1 MNAYSARKE
10 KNLFYFTIKEADK
23 EYCLDLNTG
32 IFYGLRGKPI
42 STLPSANT
50 LHRIKEN
57 YASNVTTYLYYCK
70 SRYFPITLRHLK
82 VADTLDNLNIRAGFY
97 EIRIIDKVENIK
109 YFLNYRE
116 DDKGLHNFSQYLS
129 VMLFNKKYPQYASI
143 VPDIDKPT
151 LMDRTTDDNIKFYVY
166 YLYTA
171 RLSEFMR
178 DYEAL
183 PKIEKYL
190 AWCETMEKTP
200 TTTAN
205 FIREYA
211 ETKKAYNAFKEVY
224 DLKRFENNYA
234 KHKASFEF
242 SYGDYTVVIP
252 PCPTDLVRE
261 GNEMHHCVGGY
272 VNDIIEGN
280 TYIVYIRNKN
290 DLTTPHITCQVRTNG
305 ELGQYYL
312 AYDRDISEPDD
323 IAFKKAFKEHLA
335 NTWN

>member
-10 KNLFYFTIKEADK
+10 KNLFYFTTKEANK

-32 IFYGLRGKPI
+32 VLYGLRGKPI
-42 STLPSANT
+42 STYPSAHT
-50 LHRIKEN
+50 LYFIKES
-57 YASNVTTYLYYCK
+57 YASNVTTYLYFSK
-70 SRYFPITLRHLK
+70 ARYFPIEPHHLK
-82 VADTLDNLNIRAGFY
+82 VADTLDSLNIRAGFY
-97 EIRIIDKVENIK
+97 EIRLINKVENIK
-109 YFLNYRE
+109 HFLNYRE
-116 DDKGLHNFSQYLS
+116 DNKGYDSFAQYLDIVS
-129 VMLFNKKYPQYASI
+129 FNKKYPQYASI
-143 VPDIDKPT
+143 VPDKDKNS
-151 LMDRTTDDNIKFYVY
+151 LINAGIDDNIKFYIY

-171 RLSEFMR
+171 KLSEFMSR
-178 DYEAL
+178 YDAIN
-183 PKIEKYL
+183 KITRYL
-190 AWCETMEKTP
+190 NWCEGMEKTP
-200 TTTAN
+200 ATTAN

-211 ETKKAYNAFKEVY
+211 ETKKAYDAYKEEY

-234 KHKASFEF
+234 KHKTSFEF

-272 VNDIIEGN
+272 VNDIIEGS

-290 DLTTPHITCQVRTNG
+290 DLTTPYITCQVYSNG

-312 AYDRDISEPDD
+312 AYDRCISEPED